1 MTVSRSTPRLRLTA
15 LLLLGVLALVA
26 TTERTTATGIAGLL
40 LQLVGLACIACAALG
55 RVWAS
60 VFIAGYK
67 DAQLVRG
74 GPYSV
79 LRHPLY
85 ALSLL
90 AMLGAGLT
98 TRSVTLTAALL
109 VVFVDCVKELPA
121 TLLLRPFN
129 YNTLSTRVYE
139 LASLE
144 RLSEAAQVGGDDGVA
159 LGEQGQET
167 RPGMG
172 GRTGAVQKQKRRT
185 IACNLHMPVD
195 AGCIDDAA
203 GGAIGPIVRVSFEVQ
218 WFRHRRGLP
227 ARA

>member
-40 LQLVGLACIACAALG
+40 LQLAGLACIACAALG

-67 DAQLVRG
+67 DTQLVRI

-98 TRSVTLTAALL
+98 TRSATLTAALL
-109 VVFVDCVKELPA
+109 VVFATIYARAAREEDRFLRSAHGDAFDRYAREVNAFGPRCPA
-121 TLLLRPFN
+121 YTVPEAIEVRPRVLWKAFLDAGTLLGYWALLILADALQHANVTPTWT
-129 YNTLSTRVYE
+129 TL
-139 LASLE
+139 
-144 RLSEAAQVGGDDGVA
+144 
-159 LGEQGQET
+159 
-167 RPGMG
+167 P
-172 GRTGAVQKQKRRT
+172 
-185 IACNLHMPVD
+185 
-195 AGCIDDAA
+195 
-203 GGAIGPIVRVSFEVQ
+203 
-218 WFRHRRGLP
+218 
-227 ARA
+227 